1 MGDEDDSV
9 VVSPDTLKNKPAD
22 TAVNQQRM
30 KSWNPILDPLWVI
43 GAYLILG
50 AIFLPVGKIV
60 KWSTGTVGS

>member
-50 AIFLPVGKIV
+50 AIFLPVGEIV
-60 KWSTGTVGS
+60 KWSTVP